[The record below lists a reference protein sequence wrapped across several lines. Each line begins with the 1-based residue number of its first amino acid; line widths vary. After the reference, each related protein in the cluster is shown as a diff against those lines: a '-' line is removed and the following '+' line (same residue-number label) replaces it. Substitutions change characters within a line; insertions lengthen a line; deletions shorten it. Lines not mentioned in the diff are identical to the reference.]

1 MCDGCPVKLL
11 PSILTAD
18 FGCLRQ
24 EIAAAEAAGVNGLHL
39 DVMDGRFVP
48 NITFGAA
55 LVAHVRRW
63 TALPLDVHLMVEAPL
78 RMVPEFADTGA
89 QSITVHLEACPDAY
103 RVLDTIRRAGCRAGL
118 ALNPGTPCALIIDL
132 LPQIDILLLMSVPPG
147 FGGAP
152 FIPASLDKIRR
163 TRELLQTFPA
173 YTPLLQVDGG
183 IGTTN
188 VRAVADAGA
197 QAAVA
202 GSSVYNRKGS
212 VTDNVQALR
221 RALLA

>member
-1 MCDGCPVKLL
+1 MKLL

-24 EIAAAEAAGVNGLHL
+24 EIAAADAAGVDGLHL

-55 LVAHVRRW
+55 LVAHVRHW
-63 TALPLDVHLMVEAPL
+63 TELPLDVHLMVEAPL
-78 RMVPEFADTGA
+78 RMVPEFAETGA

-103 RVLDTIRRAGCRAGL
+103 RVLDTIRSAGCRAGL
-118 ALNPGTPCALIIDL
+118 ALNPGTPCASIIDL
-132 LPQIDILLLMSVPPG
+132 LPRLDILLLMSVPPG

-152 FIPASLDKIRR
+152 FIPTSLDKIRR
-163 TRELLQTFPA
+163 TRELLQTFP

-183 IGTTN
+183 IGPTN

-221 RALLA
+221 RALFA